1 LNFLS
6 SYFLCS
12 TALLQ
17 VFLEAESVVIAE
29 PEVFALV
36 SVAAERSPGVAVTA
50 EPGALCAVALEVP
63 DSGVVSVADVAESQA
78 SVDIA
83 VAFPVLVAVSVVA
96 VEVDSF
102 ERPRF
107 LALPNVD
114 HSASSSSSV
123 EVVRKESVHNSTRAR
138 TNYGLCSILSSLGLH
153 QSRNLEHCY
162 NTPSPGHNNVSD
174 TSDLPID
181 ATTNHSRK
189 TCLHL
194 YQEQRKHRSYQASLS
209 HLEVPGIRWV
219 VVEKYSRQYLPLP
232 SLEKERQLPTP
243 KALFPKVFFPSCRLL
258 L

>member
-1 LNFLS
+1 MVAELS
-6 SYFLCS
+6 PEVLV
-12 TALLQ
+12 L
-17 VFLEAESVVIAE
+17 VFAVAELSLEVLVLVVE
-29 PEVFALV
+29 PEVVFAF
-36 SVAAERSPGVAVTA
+36 
-50 EPGALCAVALEVP
+50 EPQV
-63 DSGVVSVADVAESQA
+63 

-83 VAFPVLVAVSVVA
+83 VAVVVLVPVA
-96 VEVDSF
+96 VVVGAADSPG
-102 ERPRF
+102 RPRF

-162 NTPSPGHNNVSD
+162 KNPSPGYNNVSD
-174 TSDLPID
+174 TNDLPTD

-209 HLEVPGIRWV
+209 LLEVPGIRWV
-219 VVEKYSRQYLPLP
+219 VVEKYSR
-232 SLEKERQLPTP
+232 
-243 KALFPKVFFPSCRLL
+243 
-258 L
+258 